1 MEKTITE
8 QVDTKTKEDTKN
20 GEDKLLW
27 YVIHTA
33 SGHENKVAVTLRQKI
48 KAAGLQDQIAEV
60 LVPTQNKVIIES
72 GRKREVQER
81 LFPGYVLVKMQL
93 DDTTWQIVRHTAGVT
108 GFVGIGAKPT
118 PLPKKEVKAILKF
131 MKMEAPK
138 FEVRF
143 NIGDS
148 VKITDG
154 PFADFLGKVEE
165 IDEEKG
171 KVKVLV
177 SIFGRETPVE
187 LDFLQVGPL

>member
-20 GEDKLLW
+20 GGDKLLW
-27 YVIHTA
+27 YVVHTA
-33 SGHENKVAVTLRQKI
+33 SGHENKVAVTLRQQI
-48 KAAGLQDQIAEV
+48 EASGLKDQIADI

-72 GRKREVQER
+72 GKKREVQER
-81 LFPGYVLVKMQL
+81 LFPGYVLIKMGL
-93 DDTTWQIVRHTAGVT
+93 NDTTWQVVRHTAGVT
-108 GFVGIGAKPT
+108 GFVGTGAKPT
-118 PLPKKEVKAILKF
+118 PLPEKEVKAILKF

-138 FEVRF
+138 LEVKF
-143 NIGDS
+143 NAGDS

-165 IDEEKG
+165 VDEEKG
-171 KVKVLV
+171 KIKVLV

-187 LDFLQVGPL
+187 LDFLQISGL